1 MTGAGRGGA
10 APVGAGFE
18 NYLAA
23 SPPDDGRLRLFCF
36 HHAGGGAT
44 AYASWQRELGPDV
57 VVLPVQLPGRE
68 TRAREPRITDMAE
81 LTGVLNR
88 VLGPALRAPFAFY
101 GHSMGGAVAYNLTL
115 SRQRRGERLP
125 ERLLVGAYPAPHL
138 PAVLA
143 STEAMSDEE
152 MARVLIR
159 IGGMSEMM
167 LRYPDWLTAAT
178 DQVRDDLRVCTGYD
192 RTELPRLACPVEVF
206 SGVDDPLLPAGDAAA
221 WESHAAA
228 GYRLHR
234 VPGGHFF
241 FRESPEEFFR
251 ALRGAVARMATAAR

>member
-1 MTGAGRGGA
+1 MTGAGRGGT
-10 APVGAGFE
+10 APVGLGFE

-23 SPPDDGRLRLFCF
+23 PPPDDGRLRLFCF

-44 AYASWQRELGPDV
+44 AYSSWQQELGPDV

-81 LTGVLNR
+81 LTGVLDR

-115 SRQRRGERLP
+115 ARQRRGASLP
-125 ERLLVGAYPAPHL
+125 ERLLVGAFPAPHL

-143 STEAMSDEE
+143 STEEMSDEE
-152 MARVLIR
+152 MARVLVG

-178 DQVRDDLRVCTGYD
+178 DQVRDDLRVCTSYA
-192 RTELPRLACPVEVF
+192 RTELPLLACPVEVF
-206 SGVDDPLLPAGDAAA
+206 SGVDDPLLPAGDAEA
-221 WESHAAA
+221 WESHAPA

-234 VPGGHFF
+234 IPGGHFF
-241 FRESPEEFFR
+241 FRESPGEFFH
-251 ALRGAVARMATAAR
+251 ALRGAVARMATAPR

>member
-1 MTGAGRGGA
+1 MTGAGGGGA
-10 APVGAGFE
+10 APLGTGFE
-18 NYLAA
+18 GYLAA
-23 SPPDDGRLRLFCF
+23 PPPEDGRLRLFCF

-44 AYASWQRELGPDV
+44 AYASWQQELGPDV

-68 TRAREPRITDMAE
+68 TRVREPRITDMAE

-101 GHSMGGAVAYNLTL
+101 GHSMGAAVAYRLTL
-115 SRQRRGERLP
+115 LRQRRGEPLP
-125 ERLLVGAYPAPHL
+125 GRLLVGAYPAPHL

-143 STEAMSDEE
+143 STEGMSDEE
-152 MARVLIR
+152 MARVLVG

-178 DQVRDDLRVCTGYD
+178 EQVRDDLRVCIGYD
-192 RTELPRLACPVEVF
+192 RTDLPRLARPVEVF
-206 SGVDDPLLPAGDAAA
+206 SGVDDPLLPVADVEA
-221 WESHAAA
+221 WEPHAPD

-234 VPGGHFF
+234 IPGGHFF
-241 FRESPEEFFR
+241 FRESPREFFG
-251 ALRGAVARMATAAR
+251 ALRGALARTAAAAR